1 MNDSSRARLLKAA
14 ERLFADRGFKE
25 VTVREI
31 CRAARANVAAVN
43 YHFGDKLGL
52 YRQVLQSAI
61 DRMRAT
67 NEAAKQAGAGQR
79 AEEQLRR
86 YISIFIHRLLSNGSD
101 TVHRLITRELNDP
114 TPALDALI
122 EQGVRP
128 RIDYLSGLV
137 ADLIGCDPADPR
149 VLRCVGSIQTQS
161 IAYLRNPIAQR
172 LGMPATLTAAEIDD
186 IAQHVAD
193 FSIAGIKAV
202 AREHAR
208 GRARAGRSSR

>member
-25 VTVREI
+25 VSVREI

-67 NEAAKQAGAGQR
+67 NEAAKQA
-79 AEEQLRR
+79 
-86 YISIFIHRLLSNGSD
+86 FIHRLLSNGSD
-101 TVHRLITRELNDP
+101 TVHR
-114 TPALDALI
+114 
-122 EQGVRP
+122 
-128 RIDYLSGLV
+128 
-137 ADLIGCDPADPR
+137 
-149 VLRCVGSIQTQS
+149 
-161 IAYLRNPIAQR
+161 IAYLPNPIAQR
-172 LGMPATLTAAEIDD
+172 LGMPATLTPGQIDD

-193 FSIAGIKAV
+193 FSIAGIRAV
-202 AREHAR
+202 AREHVR